1 MKLTVAFIEKLEEEY
16 LRLLVDFLQRGDIT
30 SDQAKLITKDFL
42 KMTPFTSSEDMEK
55 KIEAFTMEHPE
66 FGGLYI
72 NLLTLERSKN
82 DEDLINQMRAHIK
95 ENRLDEALNL
105 VNNK

>member
-1 MKLTVAFIEKLEEEY
+1 
-16 LRLLVDFLQRGDIT
+16 
-30 SDQAKLITKDFL
+30 
-42 KMTPFTSSEDMEK
+42 MTPFSSQQDMEK
-55 KIEAFTMEHPE
+55 KIEDFTMRHPE

-72 NLLTLERSKN
+72 NLLTLERTRN
-82 DEDLINQMRAHIK
+82 DEDLINQMRNHIK